1 MSIHRDIQ
9 YTHTPYIAQHGTLTT
24 FRYQSQSA
32 PPSGWRGGRR
42 RVQREGVGTYFPPTT
57 FRLPDCPYK
66 TDIYF
71 HNLRSRRGG
80 VSRRVT
86 PPKPGG
92 EYRVK
97 VESRLEALLC
107 GNAELVG
114 KNKTDFVKLNALAP
128 IELNE
133 RLVTAKRSSAQ
144 LSVEIQNE
152 LLNANGAV
160 TGVVGVKPTTGG
172 TTANT
177 KERVVNLA
185 IGV

>member
-1 MSIHRDIQ
+1 M
-9 YTHTPYIAQHGTLTT
+9 
-24 FRYQSQSA
+24 
-32 PPSGWRGGRR
+32 
-42 RVQREGVGTYFPPTT
+42 
-57 FRLPDCPYK
+57 
-66 TDIYF
+66 
-71 HNLRSRRGG
+71 
-80 VSRRVT
+80 
-86 PPKPGG
+86 
-92 EYRVK
+92 K

-160 TGVVGVKPTTGG
+160 TGVVGVKPTTEG

>member
-1 MSIHRDIQ
+1 M
-9 YTHTPYIAQHGTLTT
+9 
-24 FRYQSQSA
+24 
-32 PPSGWRGGRR
+32 
-42 RVQREGVGTYFPPTT
+42 
-57 FRLPDCPYK
+57 
-66 TDIYF
+66 
-71 HNLRSRRGG
+71 
-80 VSRRVT
+80 
-86 PPKPGG
+86 
-92 EYRVK
+92 K

-133 RLVTAKRSSAQ
+133 RLVTAKLSRAQ